1 MYLINFS
8 VCTSLG
14 RGYLC
19 SGHRIL
25 TVLTTWNLYHDNTYG
40 PILFWMVSP
49 STRMYCTRIAC
60 MAKDYFLL
68 QGNNLYSETIP
79 MHGSHALMWSSIK
92 KNITAYIWNSFQ
104 NRIYRQKRLDCHNA
118 EFWKRAYIMTHV
130 PYCAMAAPPITWR
143 YLFSI
148 TTWPRQDLKLL
159 LTF

>member
-1 MYLINFS
+1 MHFSWQGIFVFWTQNTNCVDYMELISWQHLWTDFILNGIPFNS
-8 VCTSLG
+8 NVLYTYSLHG
-14 RGYLC
+14 EG
-19 SGHRIL
+19 I
-25 TVLTTWNLYHDNTYG
+25 
-40 PILFWMVSP
+40 
-49 STRMYCTRIAC
+49 
-60 MAKDYFLL
+60 FLL